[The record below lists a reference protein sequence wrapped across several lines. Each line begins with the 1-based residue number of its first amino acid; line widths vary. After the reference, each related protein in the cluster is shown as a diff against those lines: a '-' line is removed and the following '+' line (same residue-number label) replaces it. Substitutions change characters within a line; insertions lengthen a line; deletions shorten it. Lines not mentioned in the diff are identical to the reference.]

1 MKWEKDLRLPF
12 SCLLIDLCREAQQ
25 KEERMLKDKI
35 LVADDEKSMR
45 EFLDIMLKKEGYKV
59 ALASNGEEV
68 LKLIEKDIFDLALV
82 DIRMPKLDGISAL
95 KRIKSF
101 SPETIVIIIT
111 AYASADT
118 AIKAM
123 KEGAYDYITKPF
135 KIEEIKL
142 IIKNALEK
150 KQLQTENILL
160 KQVVRD
166 RYHFENIIG
175 QSSKMLELYDLMEK
189 VAPTKTNILITGES
203 GTGKELVA
211 KAIHYN
217 SPRKDKPFVTLN
229 CGAIPESLIESELF
243 GHMKGA
249 FTDAITTKKGLF
261 EVADE
266 GTIFLDEIS
275 ELPLMMQ
282 VKLLRVLQDK
292 EFKRVGGTEDIRV
305 DVRIISATNKDLE
318 VAVREKQFR
327 EDLFYRL
334 NVIQIKLPTLR
345 ERKEDIAA
353 LTKHF
358 LKRYAEDLGKPIT
371 GISPEALR
379 ILVQYDY
386 PGNVRELQNI
396 IERAVALETAQ
407 ELTPQN
413 LTSYLDDQLPQKKG
427 ALHLDLP
434 SEGIDLEKV
443 VEDLERTLLLKALDR
458 TKGIKKKA
466 ADLLHINFR
475 SMRYRLEKYGLNDTE
490 ES

>member
-1 MKWEKDLRLPF
+1 M
-12 SCLLIDLCREAQQ
+12 I
-25 KEERMLKDKI
+25 KDKI
-35 LVADDEKSMR
+35 LVADDEQSMR
-45 EFLDIMLKKEGYKV
+45 EFLDIMLTKEGYKV
-59 ALASNGEEV
+59 SLASNGEEV
-68 LKLIEKDIFDLALV
+68 VKLIDNDLFDLVLL

-95 KRIKSF
+95 KKIKAIA
-101 SPETIVIIIT
+101 PETIVIMIT

-135 KIEEIKL
+135 KVEEIKL

-150 KQLQTENILL
+150 KNLQKENILL

-166 RYHFENIIG
+166 RYHFGNIIG
-175 QSSKMLELYDLMEK
+175 QSPKMVVLYDLLEK
-189 VAPTKTNILITGES
+189 VSPTKTNILITGES

-217 SPRKDKPFVTLN
+217 SPRKEKPFVTLN

-249 FTDAITTKKGLF
+249 FTDAIATKKGLF

-275 ELPLMMQ
+275 ELPLLMQ

-318 VAVREKQFR
+318 EGVKEKRFR

-334 NVIQIKLPTLR
+334 NVIQIKLPPLR
-345 ERKEDIAA
+345 DRKEDVQILAD
-353 LTKHF
+353 HF
-358 LKRYAEDLGKPIT
+358 LKKYSEELNKGIAK
-371 GISPEALR
+371 ISPEAIP
-379 ILVQYDY
+379 ILLNYEY

-396 IERAVALETAQ
+396 IERAVALESNQ
-407 ELTPQN
+407 ELTAHN
-413 LTSYLDDQLPQKKG
+413 LSSYLNEQPLLRKG
-427 ALHLDLP
+427 PIDIEIP
-434 SEGIDLEKV
+434 NEGINLEKI
-443 VEDLERTLLLKALDR
+443 VEDLERTLLLKALDK

-466 ADLLHINFR
+466 AELLHINFR
-475 SMRYRLEKYGLNDTE
+475 SMRYRLEKYGLNHGVDSE
-490 ES
+490 LD

>member
-1 MKWEKDLRLPF
+1 M
-12 SCLLIDLCREAQQ
+12 I
-25 KEERMLKDKI
+25 KDKI
-35 LVADDEKSMR
+35 LVADDEQSMR

-59 ALASNGEEV
+59 SLASNGEEV
-68 LKLIEKDIFDLALV
+68 VKLIDNDLFDLVLL
-82 DIRMPKLDGISAL
+82 DIRMPKLDGLSAL
-95 KRIKSF
+95 KRIKAIA
-101 SPETIVIIIT
+101 PETIVIMIT

-135 KIEEIKL
+135 KVEEIKL

-150 KQLQTENILL
+150 KNLQKENILL
-160 KQVVRD
+160 KKVVRD
-166 RYHFENIIG
+166 RYHFGNIIG
-175 QSSKMLELYDLMEK
+175 QSPKMVDLYDLLEK
-189 VAPTKTNILITGES
+189 VSPTKTNILIAGES

-217 SPRKDKPFVTLN
+217 SPRKEKPFVTLN

-249 FTDAITTKKGLF
+249 FTDAIATKKGLF

-275 ELPLMMQ
+275 ELPLLMQ

-318 VAVREKQFR
+318 EAVKEKRFR

-334 NVIQIKLPTLR
+334 NVIQIKLPPLR
-345 ERKEDIAA
+345 DRKEDVQILAS
-353 LTKHF
+353 HF
-358 LKRYAEDLGKPIT
+358 LKKYTEELNKNILK
-371 GISPEALR
+371 ISPEALQ
-379 ILVQYDY
+379 ILLDYGY

-396 IERAVALETAQ
+396 IERAVALESHQ
-407 ELTPQN
+407 ELTAHN
-413 LTSYLDDQLPQKKG
+413 LSSYLNEQSLMRKG
-427 ALHLDLP
+427 PIDIDIP
-434 SEGIDLEKV
+434 NEGVDLEKM
-443 VEDLERTLLLKALDR
+443 VEDLERTLLLKALDK

-466 ADLLHINFR
+466 AELLHINFR
-475 SMRYRLEKYGLNDTE
+475 SMRYRLEKYGLNHEADSE
-490 ES
+490 PG

>member
-1 MKWEKDLRLPF
+1 MRG
-12 SCLLIDLCREAQQ
+12 
-25 KEERMLKDKI
+25 ERMLKDKI
-35 LVADDEKSMR
+35 LVADDEQSMR

-59 ALASNGEEV
+59 SLASNGEEV
-68 LKLIEKDIFDLALV
+68 SKLVENDLFDLVLL

-95 KRIKSF
+95 KKIKANT
-101 SPETIVIIIT
+101 PETVVIMIT

-150 KQLQTENILL
+150 KNLQKENILL

-166 RYHFENIIG
+166 RYHFDNIIG
-175 QSSKMLELYDLMEK
+175 QSPKMVTLYDLLEK
-189 VAPTKTNILITGES
+189 VSPTKTNILITGES

-249 FTDAITTKKGLF
+249 FTDAIATKKGLF
-261 EVADE
+261 EMADE

-275 ELPLMMQ
+275 ELPLLMQ

-305 DVRIISATNKDLE
+305 DARIIAATNKDLE
-318 VAVREKQFR
+318 EAVKEKRFR

-334 NVIQIKLPTLR
+334 NVIQIKLPSLR
-345 ERKEDIAA
+345 ERREDIPLLAD
-353 LTKHF
+353 HF
-358 LKRYAEDLGKPIT
+358 LKKFSTELSKAMT
-371 GISPEALR
+371 AVSPEADRLLR
-379 ILVQYDY
+379 DYNY

-396 IERAVALETAQ
+396 V
-407 ELTPQN
+407 
-413 LTSYLDDQLPQKKG
+413 
-427 ALHLDLP
+427 
-434 SEGIDLEKV
+434 
-443 VEDLERTLLLKALDR
+443 
-458 TKGIKKKA
+458 
-466 ADLLHINFR
+466 
-475 SMRYRLEKYGLNDTE
+475 
-490 ES
+490 

>member
-1 MKWEKDLRLPF
+1 M
-12 SCLLIDLCREAQQ
+12 I
-25 KEERMLKDKI
+25 KDKI
-35 LVADDEKSMR
+35 LVADDEQSMR

-59 ALASNGEEV
+59 SLASNGEEV
-68 LKLIEKDIFDLALV
+68 SKLVENDLFDLVLL

-95 KRIKSF
+95 KKIKANT
-101 SPETIVIIIT
+101 PETVVIMIT

-135 KIEEIKL
+135 KVDEIKL

-150 KQLQTENILL
+150 KNLQKENILL
-160 KQVVRD
+160 KQAVRD
-166 RYHFENIIG
+166 RFHFGNIIG
-175 QSSKMLELYDLMEK
+175 QSPKMVVLYDLLEK
-189 VAPTKTNILITGES
+189 VSPTKTNILITGES

-217 SPRKDKPFVTLN
+217 SPRKEKPFVTLN

-249 FTDAITTKKGLF
+249 FTDAIATKKGLF

-275 ELPLMMQ
+275 ELPLLMQ

-305 DVRIISATNKDLE
+305 DVRIIAATNKELE
-318 VAVREKQFR
+318 EAVKEKRFR

-334 NVIQIKLPTLR
+334 NVIQIKLPPLR
-345 ERKEDIAA
+345 DRREDIQILAN
-353 LTKHF
+353 HF
-358 LKRYAEDLGKPIT
+358 LKKYSQELSKNILK
-371 GISPEALR
+371 ISPDALQ
-379 ILVQYDY
+379 ILMNYEY

-396 IERAVALETAQ
+396 IERAVALESSPDLTAH
-407 ELTPQN
+407 N
-413 LTSYLDDQLPQKKG
+413 LSSYLSEQPLLRKG
-427 ALHLDLP
+427 PIDIEIP
-434 SEGIDLEKV
+434 NDGIDLEKM
-443 VEDLERTLLLKALDR
+443 VEDLERTLLLKALDK

-466 ADLLHINFR
+466 AELLHINFR
-475 SMRYRLEKYGLNDTE
+475 SMRYRLEKYGLNHGSD
-490 ES
+490 SDLA

>member
-1 MKWEKDLRLPF
+1 
-12 SCLLIDLCREAQQ
+12 
-25 KEERMLKDKI
+25 MLEDRI
-35 LVADDEKSMR
+35 LVADDEQSMR

-59 ALASNGEEV
+59 SLASNGEEV
-68 LKLIEKDIFDLALV
+68 LKLIDKDLFDLILL
-82 DIRMPKLDGISAL
+82 DIRMPRLDGIGVL
-95 KRIKSF
+95 KKIKTA
-101 SPETIVIIIT
+101 SPETIVIMIT

-135 KIEEIKL
+135 KVDEIKL

-150 KQLQTENILL
+150 KNLQKENLLL

-166 RYHFENIIG
+166 RYRFGSIIG
-175 QSSKMLELYDLMEK
+175 QSSKMLALYDLLEK
-189 VAPTKTNILITGES
+189 IAPTKTNILITGES
-203 GTGKELVA
+203 GTGKELAA
-211 KAIHYN
+211 KAVHYN
-217 SPRKDKPFVTLN
+217 SSRKDKPFVTLN

-261 EVADE
+261 EMADE

-275 ELPLMMQ
+275 ELPLLMQ

-318 VAVREKQFR
+318 ETVKEKRFR

-334 NVIQIKLPTLR
+334 NVIQVKMPPLR
-345 ERKEDIAA
+345 DRKEDIPILAA
-353 LTKHF
+353 HF
-358 LKRYAEDLGKPIT
+358 LKKYSEELNKNILKV
-371 GISPEALR
+371 SPEALTM
-379 ILVQYDY
+379 LLNYEY

-396 IERAVALETAQ
+396 IERAVALGNGN
-407 ELTPQN
+407 ELTPQH
-413 LTSYLDDQLPQKKG
+413 LSSYLDEQIQGKRSAID
-427 ALHLDLP
+427 LDIP
-434 SEGIDLEKV
+434 PDGIDLEKV
-443 VEDLERTLLLKALDR
+443 IEEIERALLLKALDR

-466 ADLLHINFR
+466 AELLRINFR
-475 SMRYRLEKYGLNDTE
+475 SMRYRLEKYGLDHDGIE
-490 ES
+490 

>member
-1 MKWEKDLRLPF
+1 
-12 SCLLIDLCREAQQ
+12 
-25 KEERMLKDKI
+25 MLKEKI
-35 LVADDEKSMR
+35 LVADDEQSMR

-68 LKLIEKDIFDLALV
+68 VKLIEKDIFDLVLM
-82 DIRMPKLDGISAL
+82 DIRMPRVDGISAL
-95 KRIKSF
+95 KKIKTT
-101 SPETIVIIIT
+101 SPETIVIMIT

-135 KIEEIKL
+135 RVDEIKL

-150 KQLQTENILL
+150 KNLQKENVLL
-160 KQVVRD
+160 KQVVRE
-166 RYHFENIIG
+166 RYHFENILG
-175 QSSKMLELYDLMEK
+175 QSPKMLALYDLLEK

-211 KAIHYN
+211 RAIHYN
-217 SPRKDKPFVTLN
+217 SPRKEKPFVTLN

-243 GHMKGA
+243 GHVKGA
-249 FTDAITTKKGLF
+249 FTDAIATKKGLF

-266 GTIFLDEIS
+266 GTILLDEIS
-275 ELPLMMQ
+275 ELPLLMQ

-318 VAVREKQFR
+318 EAVKEKLFR

-334 NVIQIKLPTLR
+334 NVIQIKLPSLR
-345 ERKEDIAA
+345 ERKDDIP
-353 LTKHF
+353 LLVSHF
-358 LKRYAEDLGKPIT
+358 LKKYSEELSKSIST
-371 GISPEALR
+371 ISPEALR
-379 ILVQYDY
+379 ILLNYDF

-396 IERAVALETAQ
+396 IERAVALEGGQ
-407 ELTPQN
+407 ELTGQN
-413 LTSYLDDQLPQKKG
+413 LNSYLDQQIPMKKIPI
-427 ALHLDLP
+427 DLEIP
-434 SEGIDLEKV
+434 NEGIDLEKV
-443 VEDLERTLLLKALDR
+443 VEDIERTLLLKALDR

-466 ADLLHINFR
+466 AELLRINFR
-475 SMRYRLEKYGLNDTE
+475 SMRYRLEKYGLDQDGMD
-490 ES
+490 S

>member
-1 MKWEKDLRLPF
+1 M
-12 SCLLIDLCREAQQ
+12 I
-25 KEERMLKDKI
+25 KDKI
-35 LVADDEKSMR
+35 LVADDEQSMR

-59 ALASNGEEV
+59 SLASNGEEV
-68 LKLIEKDIFDLALV
+68 VKLVDNDLFDLVLL

-95 KRIKSF
+95 KKIKANA
-101 SPETIVIIIT
+101 PETIVIMIT

-135 KIEEIKL
+135 KVEEIKL

-150 KQLQTENILL
+150 KNLQKENILL

-166 RYHFENIIG
+166 RYHFGNIIG
-175 QSSKMLELYDLMEK
+175 QSPKMMALYDLLEK
-189 VAPTKTNILITGES
+189 VSPTKTNILIAGES

-211 KAIHYN
+211 KAIHFN
-217 SPRKDKPFVTLN
+217 SPRKEKPFVTLN

-249 FTDAITTKKGLF
+249 FTDAIATKKGLF

-275 ELPLMMQ
+275 ELPLLMQ

-292 EFKRVGGTEDIRV
+292 EFKRVGGTEDILV

-318 VAVREKQFR
+318 EGVKEKRFR

-334 NVIQIKLPTLR
+334 NVIQIKLPPLR
-345 ERKEDIAA
+345 DRKEDIQILAN
-353 LTKHF
+353 HF
-358 LKRYAEDLGKPIT
+358 LKKYSEELSKNILKIT
-371 GISPEALR
+371 PEALQ
-379 ILVQYDY
+379 ILLNYDY

-396 IERAVALETAQ
+396 IERAVALESSQ
-407 ELTPQN
+407 ELTAYN
-413 LTSYLDDQLPQKKG
+413 LSSYLSGQPLLKKG
-427 ALHLDLP
+427 PIDIEIP
-434 SEGIDLEKV
+434 SEGIDLEKM
-443 VEDLERTLLLKALDR
+443 VEDLERTLLLKALDK

-466 ADLLHINFR
+466 AELLHINFR
-475 SMRYRLEKYGLNDTE
+475 SMRYRLEKYGLNHGVDSE
-490 ES
+490 LS

>member
-1 MKWEKDLRLPF
+1 M
-12 SCLLIDLCREAQQ
+12 I
-25 KEERMLKDKI
+25 KDKI
-35 LVADDEKSMR
+35 LVADDEQSMR

-59 ALASNGEEV
+59 SLASNGEEV
-68 LKLIEKDIFDLALV
+68 TKLVENDLFDLVLL

-95 KRIKSF
+95 KKIKANT
-101 SPETIVIIIT
+101 PETIVIMIT

-135 KIEEIKL
+135 KVDEIKL

-150 KQLQTENILL
+150 KNLQKENILL
-160 KQVVRD
+160 KQAVRD
-166 RYHFENIIG
+166 RFHFGNIIG
-175 QSSKMLELYDLMEK
+175 QSPKMVALYDLLEK
-189 VAPTKTNILITGES
+189 VSPTKTNILVTGES

-217 SPRKDKPFVTLN
+217 SPRKEKPFVTLN

-249 FTDAITTKKGLF
+249 FTDAIATKKGLF

-266 GTIFLDEIS
+266 GTFFLDEIS
-275 ELPLMMQ
+275 ELPLLMQ

-305 DVRIISATNKDLE
+305 DVRIIAATNKELE
-318 VAVREKQFR
+318 EAVKEKHFR

-334 NVIQIKLPTLR
+334 NVIQIKLPPLR
-345 ERKEDIAA
+345 DRREDIQTLAN
-353 LTKHF
+353 HF
-358 LKRYAEDLGKPIT
+358 LKKYSQELSKNILK
-371 GISPEALR
+371 ISPEALQ
-379 ILVQYDY
+379 ILLNYEY

-396 IERAVALETAQ
+396 IERAVALESSSDLTAH
-407 ELTPQN
+407 N
-413 LTSYLDDQLPQKKG
+413 LSSYLSEQPLLRKG
-427 ALHLDLP
+427 PIDIEIP
-434 SEGIDLEKV
+434 NDGIDLEKM
-443 VEDLERTLLLKALDR
+443 VEDLERTLLLKALDK

-466 ADLLHINFR
+466 AELLHINFR
-475 SMRYRLEKYGLNDTE
+475 SMRYRLEKYGLNHGSDSE
-490 ES
+490 LA

>member
-1 MKWEKDLRLPF
+1 
-12 SCLLIDLCREAQQ
+12 
-25 KEERMLKDKI
+25 MLKDKI

-59 ALASNGEEV
+59 TLASNGEEV
-68 LKLIEKDIFDLALV
+68 MKLIEKDIFDLALV
-82 DIRMPKLDGISAL
+82 DIRMPRQDGISAL
-95 KRIKSF
+95 KRIKSI
-101 SPETIVIIIT
+101 SPETVVIMMT

-135 KIEEIKL
+135 KIDEIKL
-142 IIKNALEK
+142 IIQNALEK
-150 KQLQTENILL
+150 KHLQKENLLL

-175 QSSKMLELYDLMEK
+175 QSSKMLELYDLLEK

-243 GHMKGA
+243 GHMRGA
-249 FTDAITTKKGLF
+249 FTDAISTKKGLF

-282 VKLLRVLQDK
+282 VKLLRVLQDG

-305 DVRIISATNKDLE
+305 DVRIISATNKNLE
-318 VAVREKQFR
+318 EAVREKQFR

-334 NVIQIKLPTLR
+334 NVIQIRIPSLR
-345 ERKEDIAA
+345 ERKEDIPL
-353 LTKHF
+353 LTSHF
-358 LKRYAEDLGKPIT
+358 LKRYSEELGKQ
-371 GISPEALR
+371 ISQISSEALR
-379 ILVQYDY
+379 VLVQYDY

-396 IERAVALETAQ
+396 IERAMALETSQ
-407 ELTPQN
+407 ELTAQN
-413 LTSYLDDQLPQKKG
+413 LSSYIEEQLPIKKRP
-427 ALHLDLP
+427 LDLEIP
-434 SEGIDLEKV
+434 SEGVDLEKI
-443 VEDLERTLLLKALDR
+443 VEDVERTLLIKALDR

-466 ADLLHINFR
+466 AELLHINFR
-475 SMRYRLEKYGLNDTE
+475 SMRYRLEKYGLNHSD

>member
-1 MKWEKDLRLPF
+1 
-12 SCLLIDLCREAQQ
+12 
-25 KEERMLKDKI
+25 MLKDKI

-59 ALASNGEEV
+59 TLASNGEEV
-68 LKLIEKDIFDLALV
+68 MKLIEKDIFDLALV
-82 DIRMPKLDGISAL
+82 DIRMPRQDGISAL
-95 KRIKSF
+95 KRIKSI
-101 SPETIVIIIT
+101 SPETVVIVIT

-135 KIEEIKL
+135 KIDEIKL
-142 IIKNALEK
+142 IIQNALEK
-150 KQLQTENILL
+150 KPLQKENLLL

-175 QSSKMLELYDLMEK
+175 QSSRMLGLYDLLEK

-203 GTGKELVA
+203 GTGKELAA

-243 GHMKGA
+243 GHMRGA
-249 FTDAITTKKGLF
+249 FTDAISTKKGLF

-282 VKLLRVLQDK
+282 VKLLRVLQDR

-318 VAVREKQFR
+318 GAVREKQFR

-334 NVIQIKLPTLR
+334 NVIQIRIPSLR
-345 ERKEDIAA
+345 ERKEDIPS
-353 LTKHF
+353 LTGHF
-358 LKRYAEDLGKPIT
+358 LKKYSEELGKQISQA
-371 GISPEALR
+371 SPEALR
-379 ILVQYDY
+379 ILIQYDY

-396 IERAVALETAQ
+396 IERAVALETSQ
-407 ELTPQN
+407 ELTVQN
-413 LTSYLDDQLPQKKG
+413 LSSYIEEQLPGKKRP
-427 ALHLDLP
+427 LDLEIP
-434 SEGIDLEKV
+434 SEGVDLEKI
-443 VEDLERTLLLKALDR
+443 VEDVERTLLLKALDR

-466 ADLLHINFR
+466 AELLHINFR
-475 SMRYRLEKYGLNDTE
+475 SMRYRLEKYGLNHSD

>member
-1 MKWEKDLRLPF
+1 
-12 SCLLIDLCREAQQ
+12 
-25 KEERMLKDKI
+25 MLKDKI
-35 LVADDEKSMR
+35 LVADDEQSMR

-59 ALASNGEEV
+59 SLASNGEEV
-68 LKLIEKDIFDLALV
+68 VKLIDNDLFDLVLL
-82 DIRMPKLDGISAL
+82 DIRMPKLDGITAL
-95 KRIKSF
+95 KKIKAIT
-101 SPETIVIIIT
+101 PDTVVIMIT

-135 KIEEIKL
+135 KVEEIKL

-150 KQLQTENILL
+150 KNLQKENILL

-166 RYHFENIIG
+166 RYHFGNIIG
-175 QSSKMLELYDLMEK
+175 QSPKMVVLYDLLEK
-189 VAPTKTNILITGES
+189 VSPTKTNILIAGES

-217 SPRKDKPFVTLN
+217 SPRKEKPFVTLN

-249 FTDAITTKKGLF
+249 FTDAIATKKGLF

-275 ELPLMMQ
+275 ELPLLMQ

-318 VAVREKQFR
+318 GAVKEKLFR

-334 NVIQIKLPTLR
+334 NVIQIKLPPLR
-345 ERKEDIAA
+345 ERKEDIPILAN
-353 LTKHF
+353 HF
-358 LKRYAEDLGKPIT
+358 LKKYSEELNKNILN
-371 GISPEALR
+371 ISPETHQ
-379 ILVQYDY
+379 ILLHYEY

-396 IERAVALETAQ
+396 IERAVALEGGQ
-407 ELTPQN
+407 ELTATN
-413 LTSYLDDQLPQKKG
+413 LNSYLSEQPLLKKG
-427 ALHLDLP
+427 SMDIEIP
-434 SEGIDLEKV
+434 NEGIDLEKI
-443 VEDLERTLLLKALDR
+443 VEDLERTLLLKALDK

-466 ADLLHINFR
+466 AELLHINFR
-475 SMRYRLEKYGLNDTE
+475 SMRYRLEKYGLNHGVDYPPD
-490 ES
+490 

>member
-1 MKWEKDLRLPF
+1 M
-12 SCLLIDLCREAQQ
+12 I
-25 KEERMLKDKI
+25 KDKI
-35 LVADDEKSMR
+35 LVADDEQSMR

-59 ALASNGEEV
+59 SLASNGEEV
-68 LKLIEKDIFDLALV
+68 VKLVDNDLFDLVLL

-95 KRIKSF
+95 KKIKANA
-101 SPETIVIIIT
+101 PETIVIMIT

-135 KIEEIKL
+135 KVEEIKL

-150 KQLQTENILL
+150 KNLQKENILL

-166 RYHFENIIG
+166 RYHFGNIIG
-175 QSSKMLELYDLMEK
+175 QSPKMMALYDLLEK
-189 VAPTKTNILITGES
+189 VSPTKTNILIAGES

-217 SPRKDKPFVTLN
+217 SPRKEKPFVTLN

-249 FTDAITTKKGLF
+249 FTDAIATKKGLF

-275 ELPLMMQ
+275 ELPLLMQ

-292 EFKRVGGTEDIRV
+292 EFKRVGGTEDILV

-318 VAVREKQFR
+318 EGVKEKRFR

-334 NVIQIKLPTLR
+334 NVIQIKLPPLR
-345 ERKEDIAA
+345 DRKEDIQILAN
-353 LTKHF
+353 HF
-358 LKRYAEDLGKPIT
+358 LKKYSEELSKNILKIT
-371 GISPEALR
+371 PEALQ
-379 ILVQYDY
+379 ILLNYDY

-396 IERAVALETAQ
+396 IERAVALESSQ
-407 ELTPQN
+407 ELTANN
-413 LTSYLDDQLPQKKG
+413 LSSYLSEQPLLKKG
-427 ALHLDLP
+427 SIDIEIP
-434 SEGIDLEKV
+434 SEGIDLEKM
-443 VEDLERTLLLKALDR
+443 VEDLERTLLLKALDK

-466 ADLLHINFR
+466 AELLHINFR
-475 SMRYRLEKYGLNDTE
+475 SMRYRLEKYGLNHGVDSE
-490 ES
+490 LS

>member
-1 MKWEKDLRLPF
+1 M
-12 SCLLIDLCREAQQ
+12 I
-25 KEERMLKDKI
+25 KDKI
-35 LVADDEKSMR
+35 LVADDEQSMR
-45 EFLDIMLKKEGYKV
+45 EFLDIMLKKEEYKV
-59 ALASNGEEV
+59 SLASNGEEV
-68 LKLIEKDIFDLALV
+68 VKLIDNDLFDLVLL

-95 KRIKSF
+95 KKIKAIA
-101 SPETIVIIIT
+101 PETIVIMIT

-150 KQLQTENILL
+150 KNLQKENILL
-160 KQVVRD
+160 KRVVRD
-166 RYHFENIIG
+166 RYHFGNIIG
-175 QSSKMLELYDLMEK
+175 QSPKMVVLYDLLEK
-189 VAPTKTNILITGES
+189 VSPTKTNILITGES

-217 SPRKDKPFVTLN
+217 SPRKEKPFVTLN

-249 FTDAITTKKGLF
+249 FTDAIATKKGLF

-275 ELPLMMQ
+275 ELPLLMQ

-305 DVRIISATNKDLE
+305 DVRIISATNINLE
-318 VAVREKQFR
+318 EGVKEKRFR

-334 NVIQIKLPTLR
+334 NVIQIKLPPLR
-345 ERKEDIAA
+345 DRKEDVQILAN
-353 LTKHF
+353 HF
-358 LKRYAEDLGKPIT
+358 LKKYSEELNKNIAK
-371 GISPEALR
+371 ISPEAFP
-379 ILVQYDY
+379 ILLNYEY

-396 IERAVALETAQ
+396 IERAVALESNQ
-407 ELTPQN
+407 ELTAHN
-413 LTSYLDDQLPQKKG
+413 LSSYLNEQPLLRKG
-427 ALHLDLP
+427 PIDIEIP
-434 SEGIDLEKV
+434 NEGIDLEKM
-443 VEDLERTLLLKALDR
+443 VEDLERTLLLKALDK

-466 ADLLHINFR
+466 AELLHINFR
-475 SMRYRLEKYGLNDTE
+475 SMRYRLEKYGLNHGVDSE
-490 ES
+490 LG

>member
-1 MKWEKDLRLPF
+1 M
-12 SCLLIDLCREAQQ
+12 I
-25 KEERMLKDKI
+25 KDKI
-35 LVADDEKSMR
+35 LVADDEQSMR

-59 ALASNGEEV
+59 SLASNGEEV
-68 LKLIEKDIFDLALV
+68 VKLVENDLFDLVLL

-95 KRIKSF
+95 KKIKAN
-101 SPETIVIIIT
+101 SPETTVIMIT

-118 AIKAM
+118 AIRAM

-135 KIEEIKL
+135 KVEEIKL

-150 KQLQTENILL
+150 KNLQKENILL

-166 RYHFENIIG
+166 RYHFGNIIG
-175 QSSKMLELYDLMEK
+175 QSSKMAALYDLLEK
-189 VAPTKTNILITGES
+189 VSPTKTNILIGGES

-217 SPRKDKPFVTLN
+217 SPRKEKPFVTLN

-249 FTDAITTKKGLF
+249 FTDAIATKKGLF

-275 ELPLMMQ
+275 ELPLLMQ

-318 VAVREKQFR
+318 EAVKAKRFR
-327 EDLFYRL
+327 EDLYYRL
-334 NVIQIKLPTLR
+334 NVIQIKLPPLR
-345 ERKEDIAA
+345 DRKEDIQILAS
-353 LTKHF
+353 HF
-358 LKRYAEDLGKPIT
+358 LKKYSEELNKNIVKIA
-371 GISPEALR
+371 PEALQ
-379 ILVQYDY
+379 ILLGYEY

-396 IERAVALETAQ
+396 IERAVALEGSQ
-407 ELTPQN
+407 ELTASH
-413 LTSYLDDQLPQKKG
+413 LSSYLNGQPLLKKG
-427 ALHLDLP
+427 PVDIEIP
-434 SEGIDLEKV
+434 NEGIDLEKM
-443 VEDLERTLLLKALDR
+443 VEDLERTLLVKALDR

-466 ADLLHINFR
+466 AELLHINFR
-475 SMRYRLEKYGLNDTE
+475 SMRYRLEKYGLNHGADSE
-490 ES
+490 LS

>member
-1 MKWEKDLRLPF
+1 M
-12 SCLLIDLCREAQQ
+12 I
-25 KEERMLKDKI
+25 KDKI
-35 LVADDEKSMR
+35 LVADDEQSMR

-59 ALASNGEEV
+59 SLASNGEEV
-68 LKLIEKDIFDLALV
+68 VKLIDNDLFDLVLM

-95 KRIKSF
+95 KKIKSIA
-101 SPETIVIIIT
+101 PETVVIMIT

-135 KIEEIKL
+135 KVEEIKL
-142 IIKNALEK
+142 IINNALEK
-150 KQLQTENILL
+150 KNLQKENILL

-166 RYHFENIIG
+166 RYHFGNIIG
-175 QSSKMLELYDLMEK
+175 QSPKMMALYDLLEK
-189 VAPTKTNILITGES
+189 VSPTKTNILIAGES

-217 SPRKDKPFVTLN
+217 SVRKEKPFVTLN

-249 FTDAITTKKGLF
+249 FTDAIATKKGLF

-275 ELPLMMQ
+275 ELPLLMQ

-318 VAVREKQFR
+318 EAVKEKHFR

-334 NVIQIKLPTLR
+334 NVIQIKLPPLR
-345 ERKEDIAA
+345 DRKEDIPILAA
-353 LTKHF
+353 HF
-358 LKRYAEDLGKPIT
+358 LKKYSEELNKNILKT
-371 GISPEALR
+371 SPEALQ
-379 ILVQYDY
+379 ILLNYEY

-396 IERAVALETAQ
+396 IERAVALESSQ
-407 ELTPQN
+407 ELTVHN
-413 LTSYLDDQLPQKKG
+413 LSSYLSEQPLLRKG
-427 ALHLDLP
+427 PIDIEIP
-434 SEGIDLEKV
+434 NEGIDLEKM
-443 VEDLERTLLLKALDR
+443 VEDLERTLLLKALDK

-466 ADLLHINFR
+466 AELLRINFR
-475 SMRYRLEKYGLNDTE
+475 SMRYRLEKYGLNHGADSE
-490 ES
+490 LG

>member
-1 MKWEKDLRLPF
+1 M
-12 SCLLIDLCREAQQ
+12 I
-25 KEERMLKDKI
+25 KDKI
-35 LVADDEKSMR
+35 LVADDEQSMR

-59 ALASNGEEV
+59 SLASNGEEV
-68 LKLIEKDIFDLALV
+68 AKMVENDLFDLVLL

-95 KRIKSF
+95 KKIKANT
-101 SPETIVIIIT
+101 PETIVIMIT

-135 KIEEIKL
+135 KVEEIKL

-150 KQLQTENILL
+150 KNLQKENVLL
-160 KQVVRD
+160 KQAMRD
-166 RYHFENIIG
+166 RFHFGNIIG
-175 QSSKMLELYDLMEK
+175 QSPKMVTLYDLLEK
-189 VAPTKTNILITGES
+189 VSPTKTNILVTGES

-217 SPRKDKPFVTLN
+217 SPRKEKPFVTLN

-249 FTDAITTKKGLF
+249 FTDAIATKKGLF

-275 ELPLMMQ
+275 ELPLLMQ

-305 DVRIISATNKDLE
+305 DVRIIAATNKELE
-318 VAVREKQFR
+318 EAVKEKRFR

-334 NVIQIKLPTLR
+334 NVIQIKLPPLR
-345 ERKEDIAA
+345 DRREDIQILAN
-353 LTKHF
+353 HF
-358 LKRYAEDLGKPIT
+358 LKKYSQELSKNISK
-371 GISPEALR
+371 ISPEALQ
-379 ILVQYDY
+379 ILLNYEY

-396 IERAVALETAQ
+396 IERAVALESSSDLTAH
-407 ELTPQN
+407 N
-413 LTSYLDDQLPQKKG
+413 LSSYLSEQPLLRKG
-427 ALHLDLP
+427 PIDIEIP
-434 SEGIDLEKV
+434 NDGIDLEKM
-443 VEDLERTLLLKALDR
+443 VEDLERTLLLKALDK

-466 ADLLHINFR
+466 AELLHINFR
-475 SMRYRLEKYGLNDTE
+475 SMRYRLEKYGLNHGSDSE
-490 ES
+490 LA

>member
-1 MKWEKDLRLPF
+1 M
-12 SCLLIDLCREAQQ
+12 I
-25 KEERMLKDKI
+25 KDKI
-35 LVADDEKSMR
+35 LVADDEQSMR
-45 EFLDIMLKKEGYKV
+45 EFLDIMLKKEGFKV
-59 ALASNGEEV
+59 SLASNGEEV
-68 LKLIEKDIFDLALV
+68 VRLVDNDLFDLILL

-95 KRIKSF
+95 KKIKANA
-101 SPETIVIIIT
+101 PETIVIMIT

-135 KIEEIKL
+135 KVEEIKL

-150 KQLQTENILL
+150 KNLQKENSLL

-166 RYHFENIIG
+166 RYHFGNIIG
-175 QSSKMLELYDLMEK
+175 QSPKMTVLYDLLEK
-189 VAPTKTNILITGES
+189 VSPTKTNILIAGES

-217 SPRKDKPFVTLN
+217 SPRKEKPFVTLN

-249 FTDAITTKKGLF
+249 FTDAIATKKGLF

-266 GTIFLDEIS
+266 GTILLDEIS
-275 ELPLMMQ
+275 ELPLLMQ

-318 VAVREKQFR
+318 EAVKEKRFR

-334 NVIQIKLPTLR
+334 NVIQIKLPPLR
-345 ERKEDIAA
+345 DRKEDIQI
-353 LTKHF
+353 LTNHF
-358 LKRYAEDLGKPIT
+358 LKKYSEELSKNILR
-371 GISPEALR
+371 ISPEAHQ
-379 ILVQYDY
+379 ILLNYDY

-396 IERAVALETAQ
+396 IERAVALESSQ
-407 ELTPQN
+407 ELTLSN
-413 LTSYLDDQLPQKKG
+413 LSSYLSEQPLLKKG
-427 ALHLDLP
+427 PIDIEIP
-434 SEGIDLEKV
+434 SEGIDLEKM

-466 ADLLHINFR
+466 AELLHINFR
-475 SMRYRLEKYGLNDTE
+475 SMRYRLEKYGLNNGADSE
-490 ES
+490 LG